1 MLTSLIAVLVLLVI
15 GFYAATIAVIGRAG
29 VGEAKLLRSRRLA
42 LGLAGVSALALAYMI
57 YSHPLGSD
65 DPLNRPSA
73 WAAKA
78 PPPAERA
85 STAAAVDAAKPVA
98 APAAAEATAKAPSPP
113 PPVEAAATPATSAA
127 LSEPRSIPPPASTE
141 TESSLSASAAA
152 MEAEMRRRRQSMPT
166 LAEEPAQPVVTSRV
180 LAEPAAIPAAPAK
193 TPAKVPAVAV
203 APVAPPARRSVS
215 APLATPP
222 VVSRAAAVVGP
233 RVASVAPLAYA
244 PLTIVIHNQLG
255 AAQQSERLALS
266 IEGKRVA
273 SFEITEAAPAIA
285 LPIHLPRPG
294 LLHYRIEGESRQGE
308 RLSLQGEGCIS
319 ATEGARFEVRR
330 RGSDSRQ
337 VFLESVTNG

>member
-42 LGLAGVSALALAYMI
+42 LGLAGVTALALAYAI

-65 DPLNRPSA
+65 DPLNQPSV
-73 WAAKA
+73 WAAKSA
-78 PPPAERA
+78 PPADRA
-85 STAAAVDAAKPVA
+85 SAVADADAAQPVA
-98 APAAAEATAKAPSPP
+98 PPASAEALAKAPSTSTPAD
-113 PPVEAAATPATSAA
+113 AAATPATGTA
-127 LSEPRSIPPPASTE
+127 LSEPQSIPPPASAE
-141 TESSLSASAAA
+141 PEFSLSASAAA
-152 MEAEMRRRRQSMPT
+152 MEAEMRRRRQAMPA
-166 LAEEPAQPVVTSRV
+166 LAEEPAKPLVTSRV
-180 LAEPAAIPAAPAK
+180 LAQPVAIPAAPAK
-193 TPAKVPAVAV
+193 APAAAAVV
-203 APVAPPARRSVS
+203 APVAPLARRSAS
-215 APLATPP
+215 APLAAPP
-222 VVSRAAAVVGP
+222 VVSRAAVVRP
-233 RVASVAPLAYA
+233 RVAPAAPLAYA

-255 AAQQSERLALS
+255 AAQQSERLALV

-285 LPIHLPRPG
+285 LPIRLPRPG

-330 RGSDSRQ
+330 RGSDSRR
-337 VFLESVTNG
+337 VFLESVVNG

>member
-65 DPLNRPSA
+65 DPLNQPSA
-73 WAAKA
+73 WAAKPL
-78 PPPAERA
+78 PPSERA
-85 STAAAVDAAKPVA
+85 SAVAAADAAKPVA
-98 APAAAEATAKAPSPP
+98 EPAAAEEPAKAPDSPP
-113 PPVEAAATPATSAA
+113 AEAAATPAPSAA
-127 LSEPRSIPPPASTE
+127 SSEPQSIPPPDGAE
-141 TESSLSASAAA
+141 PESSLSASAAA
-152 MEAEMRRRRQSMPT
+152 MEAELRRRRQAMPA
-166 LAEEPAQPVVTSRV
+166 LAEEPAKPVPSSRV
-180 LAEPAAIPAAPAK
+180 PAPPAALPAAPAK
-193 TPAKVPAVAV
+193 TPATATVI
-203 APVAPPARRSVS
+203 APVARRSAS
-215 APLATPP
+215 APAPAQPLAGC
-222 VVSRAAAVVGP
+222 AAQARP
-233 RVASVAPLAYA
+233 QVASVAPLAYA

-255 AAQQSERLALS
+255 AAQQSERLALV

-294 LLHYRIEGESRQGE
+294 LLHYRIEGESQQGE

-330 RGSDSRQ
+330 GGSDSRR
-337 VFLESVTNG
+337 VFLESVING